1 MPQRLAMLVVAAA
14 AASAPTGAALAQ
26 EDVQPQDPTTL
37 EAERIEGVGNLEFGA
52 EGAAELTQGERVIYG
67 ERLRYN
73 QELGRLDADGG
84 VRMRQGVDRF
94 FGPRLHYDT
103 LGDTGL
109 FESPGFLLQR
119 DNLARGTADEVEFL
133 GPQRYR
139 MRNARF
145 TTCAP
150 GNDDWVL
157 EAKQIE
163 LDYAAEEGRAESPRL
178 RFFDTTILAAPYASF
193 PLERRRK
200 SGLLTP
206 YYSNSTTRGFEAGVP
221 FYWNIAPEYDATLL
235 PVYMTKRGGMLKNEF
250 RYLDP
255 KYSGETRVEY
265 MPDDREF
272 DARRFGVSL
281 QHRHQ
286 FSPGLAGYVDYNR
299 VSDDRYFVDL
309 ASQVRQSSTGNLPQD
324 SYIVFSDSLGPGI
337 YTAQARVQR
346 FQTLQDPSAPIVPPY
361 HRLPQLN
368 FTGTVNDI
376 AGRVDAQLP
385 AEYVRFSHDSLV
397 QGSRASATPT
407 FSAPVLAPGYY
418 FTPKAGFRYARYNV
432 DNPAPGFSKTP
443 GVNIPWF
450 SLDSGLTFERQAR
463 YFGRE
468 LTQTLEPRLFYV
480 NVPYRDQDQIPVFD
494 TALADLNFAQ
504 LFTENRFTGG
514 DRFGDANQLTAA
526 ITSRVIEPNGQEA
539 LRATIGQRYYFRDE
553 RVALTPGSPLRTYD
567 TSDLLASL
575 GGRLFR
581 NVTFDTTVQYNR
593 RDQRP
598 ERYNAAARYTP
609 EPGKVLSAS
618 YRYSRGTIEQVD
630 VSGQWPLAPGWFGVA
645 RYNYS
650 ILDGRLVDGLAGV
663 EYNAGCWVFRG
674 VLQRIQTA
682 AQVSSTAFFVQ
693 LEFNGVGQIG
703 TTEVVDLLKRNVS
716 GYSVTNPKDSLFTP
730 AAVQRPLP
738 FPMVYSPCE
747 APSACSLSSSPP
759 APPPRSASSSSTA
772 SSPW

>member
-1 MPQRLAMLVVAAA
+1 MLVVAAA

-235 PVYMTKRGGMLKNEF
+235 PVYMTKRGSMLKNEF
-250 RYLDP
+250 RYLDR

-309 ASQVRQSSTGNLPQD
+309 SSQVRQSSTSNLLQD
-324 SYIVFSDSLGPGI
+324 AYLTYNRAFGV
-337 YTAQARVQR
+337 AAVRMQARVQR
-346 FQTLQDPSAPIVPPY
+346 FQTLQDPAAPTVPPY

-368 FTGTVNDI
+368 FVGSVNDI
-376 AGRVDAQLP
+376 GGVVDSSLP
-385 AEYVRFSHDSLV
+385 AEYVRFEHETLLR
-397 QGSRASATPT
+397 GSRISATPT
-407 FSAPVLAPGYY
+407 FSAPLLAPGY
-418 FTPKAGFRYARYNV
+418 FVTPKAGLRSARYDL
-432 DNPAPGFSKTP
+432 DNPAAGLSHTP
-443 GVNIPWF
+443 GVEIPWF
-450 SLDSGLTFERQAR
+450 SLDSGLLFERATR
-463 YFGRE
+463 YFGTD

-480 NVPYRDQDQIPVFD
+480 YVPYRDQDGIPIFD
-494 TALADLNFAQ
+494 TALADLNFPQ
-504 LFTENRFTGG
+504 LFSENRFIGG

-526 ITSRVIEPNGQEA
+526 LTTRFLESGGQEV
-539 LRATIGQRYYFRDE
+539 LRGTIGQRFYFDEE
-553 RVALTPGSPLRTYD
+553 RVALRPGLPLRSYD
-567 TSDLLASL
+567 ASDTLASV
-575 GGRLFR
+575 GGRMFR
-581 NVTFDTTVQYNR
+581 HVTADVTMQYNHR
-593 RDQRP
+593 QARS
-598 ERYNAAARYTP
+598 ERYTAAARYAP
-609 EPGKVLSAS
+609 EAGKVLTAS
-618 YRYSRGTIEQVD
+618 YRFSRSTIRQID
-630 VSGQWPLAPGWFGVA
+630 VSGQWPVAPGWFAVG

-650 ILDGRLVDGLAGV
+650 LLDRRLVDGLAGI
-663 EYNAGCWVFRG
+663 EYNAGCWVFRA
-674 VLQRIQTA
+674 VLQRIQAA

-703 TTEVVDLLKRNVS
+703 TTEVVGLLKRNVS
-716 GYSVTNPKDSLFTP
+716 GYAVTNPRDASLSP
-730 AAVQRPLP
+730 AAAQRPLP
-738 FPMVYSPCE
+738 FDMVY
-747 APSACSLSSSPP
+747 
-759 APPPRSASSSSTA
+759 
-772 SSPW
+772 